1 MTVVKIARNVLAGP
15 YFQDQLVLMQDTIDL
30 CYCCIHKFLLLS
42 LISLTIPLLQLPG
55 DNIYMAETGRYRIQ
69 WGICLCGLCY
79 YNQRLFTVEC
89 GIADR
94 RLTSRLCM
102 YQVTGQGLTLLD
114 TVGVKKFSI
123 YPRVDSR
130 SQQVYMAC
138 NGSPGVSVVSWEGN
152 RLTRERV
159 LECVGVC
166 YSVGVMSPDTL
177 CACDRNSRSV
187 SVVRATDDTVTATL
201 RKPGEVMFEKPGFA
215 AVLGDSVLV
224 LYGGPQLVL
233 YENGVSSPGTMLEW
247 PEGLLEFRSMSSD
260 GASKFF
266 VCESEAVFILDVKR
280 MLCNVVNINNDHAI
294 DCTVV
299 DETLWVG
306 CVDGDVV
313 IMSPQ

>member
-1 MTVVKIARNVLAGP
+1 MH
-15 YFQDQLVLMQDTIDL
+15 DTIDL
-30 CYCCIHKFLLLS
+30 CYCCIHKFVLLS

-55 DNIYMAETGRYRIQ
+55 DNIYMEETGRYRIQ
-69 WGICLCGLCY
+69 WGKFLLGLCY
-79 YNQRLFTVEC
+79 YNQRLFTVEW

-94 RLTSRLCM
+94 HLTSCLCM

-123 YPRVDSR
+123 YPRVDGR

-138 NGSPGVSVVSWEGN
+138 YGSPGVSVVSWEGN

-159 LECVGVC
+159 LECVGRC
-166 YSVGVMSPDTL
+166 HSVGVMSPDTL

-201 RKPGEVMFEKPGFA
+201 RKPEGVVLENPGLA

-247 PEGLLEFRSMSSD
+247 PDELSFHSMSSD

-266 VCESEAVFILDVKR
+266 ACDDEAVFILDMKR
-280 MLCNVVNINNDHAI
+280 ML
-294 DCTVV
+294 
-299 DETLWVG
+299 
-306 CVDGDVV
+306 
-313 IMSPQ
+313 